1 MDITVITE
9 LRVTIDGATVAMFA
23 MMSDVLSSRVRKH
36 RLGDDDVPFIKIE
49 KNRGPQ
55 TNDGAPNR
63 EP

>member
-9 LRVTIDGATVAMFA
+9 LCVTIDGGH
-23 MMSDVLSSRVRKH
+23 DVLSSRVRKH

-49 KNRGPQ
+49 KKNGTQ
-55 TNDGAPNR
+55 TDDGAPNR

>member
-9 LRVTIDGATVAMFA
+9 LRVTIDGGHVRHN
-23 MMSDVLSSRVRKH
+23 VLSSRVLKH

-49 KNRGPQ
+49 KNRGTQ
-55 TNDGAPNR
+55 TDDGAPNR